1 MTSKLISWMALI
13 CAILSFSSPIHAGD
27 FSERQRP
34 IKVDVTQYIPMQAVS
49 VTMLVAV
56 NPPTGTAVIYT
67 KGNEGSPVVFKG
79 PMWIDE
85 IRLHGPF
92 IYVKLIGARDF
103 RIRYLNY
110 YIPGF

>member
-1 MTSKLISWMALI
+1 MTKKRLSWMTLI
-13 CAILSFSSPIHAGD
+13 CAIFGFAFSVHAGD

-34 IKVDVTQYIPMQAVS
+34 IKVDVTQYLPTQAVS

-56 NPPTGTAVIYT
+56 YPPTGTAVIYT

-79 PMWIDE
+79 PVWIDE
-85 IRLHGPF
+85 IRLHGPY
-92 IYVKLIGARDF
+92 IYVKLIGAKDF

-110 YIPGF
+110 HIPGF